1 MTPSPPNIVLILA
14 DNLGWGEL
22 GCYGGGALRGAPT
35 PRIDHLASQGLLL
48 QNFNVESDCVPTR
61 SALMSGRHPIRTGC
75 LQSVPPGLPQGLTR
89 WEITLPQLLS
99 AKGYATAHFGKWHLG
114 DVPGRFP
121 SDRGFDEWYGIPR
134 TSDESQ
140 FTSTVGFDP
149 SVVDLPWIMEGRAGA
164 PSTNVKVYDLEA
176 RRGIDETLVERSV
189 AFMQKSHARQQ
200 PFFLYLPLIH
210 LHFPTLP
217 HPDFAGRTGAG
228 DFADAMVEMDHRVGQ
243 VVDAIDELGIAED
256 TLLIFCSDN
265 GPEFRAPYRGT
276 AGPWRGTYHTA
287 MEGSL
292 RVPCLVRWPGRVT
305 PGRVSNEIVHV
316 PRSPGGTGRD
326 PQLGQRQ
333 GSRLR
338 EGGRG
343 LPASGHRDLEEAG
356 RADPDAARLTRH
368 GQSGLDPAVPA
379 GRGVAPGPAMRMLA
393 LRCSRN
399 HRCDPGRR
407 QSVPRRPRPRRS
419 APSPRCA
426 TLGASPRVRA
436 VHAVR
441 APCGDPPARR
451 SRAHR
456 RAPRILPGCLG
467 PPTHSRRLPMD
478 MTAPAHALDPAQI
491 ATRWLET
498 FEAGGVRLNDG
509 RTVPA
514 ELVVLATG
522 GSFAQCRIHSRYLAV
537 QIKAVALNKTPS

>member
-1 MTPSPPNIVLILA
+1 MKNASPNIVLIVA

-99 AKGYATAHFGKWHLG
+99 AQGYATAHFGKWHLG

-134 TSDESQ
+134 TTDESQ
-140 FTSTVGFDP
+140 FASSVGFDP
-149 SVVDLPWIMEGRAGA
+149 SVVELPWIMEGKAGA

-189 AFMQKSHARQQ
+189 AFMQKNHARQQ
-200 PFFLYLPLIH
+200 PFFLYLPLVH

-228 DFADAMVEMDHRVGQ
+228 DFADSMVEMDHRVGQ
-243 VVDAIDELGIAED
+243 IVDAIDDLGIAED

-292 RVPCLVRWPGRVT
+292 RVPCMVRWPGRVA

-316 PRSPGGTGRD
+316 TDLFTTLAGVGGAPLPTDRPIDGVDQTAFFVGEQSKSMREGFPFYIKGDLRAVKWRDWKLHFYWEPEVNEGKGKLESPFLFNLTRD
-326 PQLGQRQ
+326 PKEETDVCIHNTWVLGPI
-333 GSRLR
+333 LK
-338 EGGRG
+338 
-343 LPASGHRDLEEAG
+343 L
-356 RADPDAARLTRH
+356 
-368 GQSGLDPAVPA
+368 
-379 GRGVAPGPAMRMLA
+379 
-393 LRCSRN
+393 
-399 HRCDPGRR
+399 
-407 QSVPRRPRPRRS
+407 
-419 APSPRCA
+419 
-426 TLGASPRVRA
+426 VRA
-436 VHAVR
+436 FQLSCQR
-441 APCGDPPARR
+441 FPNTPP
-451 SRAHR
+451 
-456 RAPRILPGCLG
+456 GQV
-467 PPTHSRRLPMD
+467 D
-478 MTAPAHALDPAQI
+478 D
-491 ATRWLET
+491 
-498 FEAGGVRLNDG
+498 
-509 RTVPA
+509 
-514 ELVVLATG
+514 
-522 GSFAQCRIHSRYLAV
+522 
-537 QIKAVALNKTPS
+537 